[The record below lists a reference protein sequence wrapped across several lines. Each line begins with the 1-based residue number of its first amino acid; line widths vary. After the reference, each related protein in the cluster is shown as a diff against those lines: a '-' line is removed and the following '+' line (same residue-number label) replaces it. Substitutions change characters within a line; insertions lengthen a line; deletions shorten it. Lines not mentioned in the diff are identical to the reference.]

1 MILSCLYQP
10 GVYSQKMKHNV
21 LTQLKYAIMA
31 IALTAILVAV
41 GIAVLFSIPIFLGI
55 FIILAF
61 YVIIRILNE
70 DV

>member
-55 FIILAF
+55 FIIIAF